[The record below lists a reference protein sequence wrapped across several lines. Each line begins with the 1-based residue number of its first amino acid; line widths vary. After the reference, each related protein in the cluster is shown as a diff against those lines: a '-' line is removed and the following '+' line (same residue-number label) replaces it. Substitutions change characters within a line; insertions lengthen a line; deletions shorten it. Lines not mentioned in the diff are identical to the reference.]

1 MTIIA
6 AAFGSV
12 TKTIE
17 YQLNNDKFKEELKL
31 SSLASCWDMQR
42 LVNNRQN
49 ILECILPQNV

>member
-17 YQLNNDKFKEELKL
+17 YQLNNDKFMEELEL
-31 SSLASCWDMQR
+31 SLLASSWYLKR
-42 LVNNRQN
+42 LVKNVQN
-49 ILECILPQNV
+49 ILE